1 MFAAISRWRGI
12 EMVGRP
18 LSLAVFSLAIAT
30 WAGGPAVLLAD
41 TIMLRGG
48 GQVEGKIVPDPLH
61 HDRVS
66 VWLLQ
71 GRNPLSLEKSKI
83 IEVVAKPSPL
93 DDYVVRRER
102 AGQTAEAQ
110 YDLGVWCDQNK
121 LVDLARVHYEA
132 ALNLDKSFVP
142 AHKKLGHVLH
152 RGYWLSRD
160 EVAAMQGLVKYKGRW
175 VSADEKSKREHED
188 QMTAAQANRARQI
201 KMLRDAMVR
210 GKPDR
215 QREAEAQLMAIRD
228 PEAVKPLVRVLGKDE
243 APMRILLAH
252 ILEMIP
258 GPAATTALVN
268 HLLAENQSD
277 VRLTIFDK
285 VQKRDD
291 PAIVRMLIRAL
302 SSSDI
307 RIINRAAWALGQMH
321 AQEAVPSLI
330 GALVTTEQR
339 IVIATPSAVA
349 AQQGPISA
357 IMGPDGPLTP
367 VAVNQSSMAVMT
379 PAVVAP
385 GVVARG
391 FISAPWYEWPGGFGI
406 GTVGQQIN
414 NNPDAH
420 VATFQYQNA
429 EVLTALEKLTLQD
442 FGYDVASWRA
452 WVSRSFNPQRKATR
466 RVPQP

>member
-1 MFAAISRWRGI
+1 MLAAHSRWRGI
-12 EMVGRP
+12 VIVSRP
-18 LSLAVFSLAIAT
+18 SLAVLALASAT
-30 WAGGPAVLLAD
+30 VLCRPAGVAAD

-48 GQVEGKIVPDPLH
+48 GQVEGKVVPDPLH
-61 HDRVS
+61 QDRVS

-71 GRNPLSLEKSKI
+71 GRNPLSLEKKKI
-83 IEVVAKPSPL
+83 LEVIAKPGPL
-93 DDYVVRRER
+93 DDYVSKRENV
-102 AGQTAEAQ
+102 GQTAKSQ

-121 LVDLARVHYEA
+121 LTDLARVHYEA
-132 ALNLDKSFVP
+132 ALSLDKSFEP
-142 AHKKLGHVLH
+142 AHKKLGHILH
-152 RGYWLSRD
+152 RGYWLTRD
-160 EVAAMQGLVKYKGRW
+160 ELSAVQGLVKYKGRW
-175 VSADEKSKREHED
+175 VSADEKSKREQED
-188 QMTAAQANRARQI
+188 QLTAAQTNRVRQI
-201 KMLRDAMVR
+201 KLLRDALVR

-243 APMRILLAH
+243 ALQRILLAH

-258 GPAATTALVN
+258 GPVATSALIN
-268 HLLAENQSD
+268 HLMAENQAE
-277 VRLTIFDK
+277 VRAAIFDK

-291 PAIVRMLIRAL
+291 PAIVRLLIRAL

-307 RIINRAAWALGQMH
+307 RVINRAAWALGQLQ

-339 IVIATPSAVA
+339 IVIVTPSAAA
-349 AQQGPISA
+349 AQQGPIAA

-367 VAVNQSSMAVMT
+367 VAVNRSSMAVMT

-391 FISAPWYEWPGGFGI
+391 FYSAPWYDWPPGFGI
-406 GTVGQQIN
+406 GAVGQQIN
-414 NNPDAH
+414 NNPDAQ

-452 WVSRSFNPQRKATR
+452 WVSRSFNPERKATR

>member
-1 MFAAISRWRGI
+1 MFAVAATT
-12 EMVGRP
+12 
-18 LSLAVFSLAIAT
+18 LSGSAASAR
-30 WAGGPAVLLAD
+30 AD

-48 GQVEGKIVPDPLH
+48 GQVEGKVVRDPVNQ
-61 HDRVS
+61 DRVS

-71 GRNPLSLEKSKI
+71 GRKPLSLEKSKI
-83 IEVVAKPSPL
+83 LDVIAKPTPL
-93 DDYVVRRER
+93 DEYVVKRDKV
-102 AGQTAEAQ
+102 GQTALAQ

-121 LVDLARVHYEA
+121 LVDLARVHYET
-132 ALNLDKSFVP
+132 ALTFDKSFEA

-152 RGYWLSRD
+152 RGYWLTRD
-160 EVAAMQGLVKYKGRW
+160 ELSAVQGLVKYKGRW
-175 VSADEKSKREHED
+175 VSPDEKSKREQED
-188 QMTAAQANRARQI
+188 QLTAAQTNRARQI
-201 KMLRDAMVR
+201 KMLRDALVR

-215 QREAEAQLMAIRD
+215 QREAESQLMAIRD

-252 ILEMIP
+252 ILENIP
-258 GPAATTALVN
+258 GPAATFALVN
-268 HLLAENQSD
+268 HLLMEHQSD
-277 VRLTIFDK
+277 VRAAIFDK
-285 VQKRDD
+285 VQRRDD
-291 PAIVRMLIRAL
+291 PAIVRQLIRAL

-307 RIINRAAWALGQMH
+307 RIINRAAWALGQLH
-321 AQEAVPSLI
+321 AEEAVPSLVN
-330 GALVTTEQR
+330 ALVTTEQR
-339 IVIATPSAVA
+339 IVIVTPGAAA

-391 FISAPWYEWPGGFGI
+391 FYSAPWYDWPPGFGV
-406 GTVGQQIN
+406 GAVGQQIN
-414 NNPDAH
+414 NNPDAR

-429 EVLTALEKLTLQD
+429 EVLTTLGKLTMQD
-442 FGYDVASWRA
+442 FGYDVASWRN
-452 WVSRSFNPQRKATR
+452 WVSRSFSPERKATR